1 MHARKSRRLFYT
13 YYCSFGGVLYVCE
26 FRFLKFDGVMMHC
39 ILDHYHQLF
48 IPSCRRTKKLC
59 VSSRSS
65 NDRDAGP

>member
-1 MHARKSRRLFYT
+1 MVP
-13 YYCSFGGVLYVCE
+13 CVLYVCE
-26 FRFLKFDGVMMHC
+26 FRFLKFDGVMHC